1 MNAPQWAL
9 GVPPR
14 SPSDDGLLFQVP
26 GVLLADALGFQPY
39 RDPSAGEKHLVQGP
53 GPLARWP
60 HPMTQ

>member
-26 GVLLADALGFQPY
+26 GVLLADALGCQPC

-60 HPMTQ
+60 HPMAQ